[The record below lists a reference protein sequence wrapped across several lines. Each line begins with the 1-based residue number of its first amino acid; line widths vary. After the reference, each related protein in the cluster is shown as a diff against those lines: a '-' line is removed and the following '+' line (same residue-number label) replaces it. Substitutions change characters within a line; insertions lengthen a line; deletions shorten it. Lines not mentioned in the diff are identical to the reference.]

1 MFFFERKNQNT
12 FTHEGDGRV
21 SNSFLFLFFKKEMLP
36 SLLDLVRLSILA
48 ALPLVGLLVGPAY
61 ASMAWALGALGLVA
75 WWLLQRTAPVFD
87 RQFMALGAVFCG
99 LCCLGSLWSIAPQHT
114 LRAAGQL
121 AVILAATLIVV
132 ADRTLTQAVAARAFG
147 AMSLALFVGVGV
159 MCVDHALHF
168 ALERHLAGGSPYPGT
183 KYNRGEDYLTLLL
196 WPLLA
201 FWILQ
206 ARYGRALL
214 VVLAVFVAVAVGLS
228 TTARLTLPAGFCVL
242 LAAWLA
248 PRVTMRV
255 LTWGSVAM
263 TVGLPFLLRALAAD
277 RWVMWHELKQSGLH
291 RLEIWDYMAA
301 RVFERP
307 WFGWGFSTAKLVP
320 IRPAEQR
327 AFVFVDPHGVYP
339 HNQVLQLWLETGA
352 AGVALG
358 LVFVL
363 LVLRRIDRLPA
374 RLYPFGC
381 AAFAAASVVSAS
393 SFELTTDSWWAALA
407 LTSVLL
413 RWAGEAAMP

>member
-1 MFFFERKNQNT
+1 VPVT
-12 FTHEGDGRV
+12 FK
-21 SNSFLFLFFKKEMLP
+21 SFLVLFFKKELLP
-36 SLLDLVRLSILA
+36 SFLDLARLIVLA

-61 ASMAWALGALGLVA
+61 ASMAWALGALGLVS
-75 WWLLQRTAPVFD
+75 WWVLKRPAPVFD
-87 RQFMALGAVFCG
+87 RQFVAVGAAFCG
-99 LCCLGSLWSIAPQHT
+99 LCLLGSLWSIAPQHT

-121 AVILAATLIVV
+121 AVILAASLIVV
-132 ADRTLTQAVAARAFG
+132 ADRTMRPAVAARAFG
-147 AMSLALFVGVGV
+147 VMSLALFLGVAV
-159 MCVDHALHF
+159 MCVDHVLHF
-168 ALERHLAGGSPYPGT
+168 ALERRLAGHSPYPGT

-201 FWILQ
+201 FWLLQ

-214 VVLAVFVAVAVGLS
+214 VVAAVFVAVAVGLS
-228 TTARLTLPAGFCVL
+228 TTARVTLPAGFCVL
-242 LAAWLA
+242 VAAWIA

-263 TVGLPFLLRALAAD
+263 TLSLPFVLRALAAD
-277 RWVMWHELKQSGLH
+277 RWVMWHHLKLSGLH
-291 RLEIWDYMAA
+291 RLEIWDYMTA

-320 IRPAEQR
+320 IRAEEQR
-327 AFVFVDPHGVYP
+327 GFVYVDPNGVYP
-339 HNQVLQLWLETGA
+339 HNQLLQLWLETGV

-363 LVLRRIDRLPA
+363 LVLRRIDRLPP

-381 AAFAAASVVSAS
+381 AAFAAACVVSAS

-407 LTSVLL
+407 LTAVLL
-413 RWAGEAAMP
+413 HWAGQAAMP